1 MQNKRIIIVGKGGSG
16 KDYLK
21 EKFVEKGF
29 NPSVSF
35 TTRKP
40 RVGEIEGIDYY
51 YCSSEK
57 FSSMIKNQ
65 ELYEY
70 KEFRGWFY
78 GTSLKEFNSA
88 EIFIM
93 TPPAILELAKKD
105 RKNSFIIYLDIDERI
120 REIRLSNRNDAD
132 SVDRRLKA
140 DKEMFENFN
149 DYDLRISKPD
159 F

>member
-1 MQNKRIIIVGKGGSG
+1 MSKRIIICGHGGSG

-21 EKFVEKGF
+21 NKLVEKGF
-29 NPSVSF
+29 NPSISF
-35 TTRKP
+35 TTRKA
-40 RVGEIEGIDYY
+40 RVGEIDGVDYY
-51 YCSSEK
+51 YCSNEQ
-57 FSSMIKNQ
+57 FDSMIKNK

-78 GTSLKEFNSA
+78 GTSLKEFYSS

-93 TPPAILELAKKD
+93 TPPSIKELSKKD
-105 RKNSFIIYLDIDERI
+105 RKNSFIVYLDIDERI
-120 REIRLSNRNDAD
+120 RKMRLSSRNDVD
-132 SVDRRLKA
+132 SVDRRLRT

-149 DYDLRISKPD
+149 DYDLRIVEPD

>member
-1 MQNKRIIIVGKGGSG
+1 MNKRIIICGHGGSG

-21 EKFVEKGF
+21 NKLVEKGF
-29 NPSVSF
+29 NPGISF

-40 RVGEIEGIDYY
+40 RVGEIDGVDYY
-51 YCSSEK
+51 YCSDEK
-57 FSSMIKNQ
+57 FNSMIKNQ

-78 GTSLKEFNSA
+78 GTSLKEFYSA

-93 TPPAILELAKKD
+93 TPPSIKELSKKD
-105 RKNSFIIYLDIDERI
+105 RKKSFIIYLDIDERI
-120 REIRLSNRNDAD
+120 RKMRLSSRNDVD

-140 DKEMFENFN
+140 DREMFEDFN
-149 DYDLRISKPD
+149 DYDLKIVEPD

>member
-1 MQNKRIIIVGKGGSG
+1 MSKRIIIVGAGGSG

-21 EKFVEKGF
+21 NKLVEKGF
-29 NPSVSF
+29 RPSISY
-35 TTRKP
+35 TTRNP

-51 YCSSEK
+51 YCNIEK
-57 FSSMIKNQ
+57 FNSMIDNK

-78 GTSLKEFNSA
+78 GTSLKEFYSS

-93 TPPAILELAKKD
+93 TPPSIRELSKKD
-105 RKNSFIIYLDIDERI
+105 RKNSFIIYLDIDKRI
-120 REIRLSNRNDAD
+120 REIRLSNRNDVD
-132 SVDRRLKA
+132 SVDRRLNT
-140 DKEMFENFN
+140 DKEMFENFS
-149 DYDLRISKPD
+149 DYDLKIVEPD

>member
-1 MQNKRIIIVGKGGSG
+1 MEHIF
-16 KDYLK
+16 KDF
-21 EKFVEKGF
+21 EKV
-29 NPSVSF
+29 
-35 TTRKP
+35 
-40 RVGEIEGIDYY
+40 
-51 YCSSEK
+51 
-57 FSSMIKNQ
+57 
-65 ELYEY
+65 
-70 KEFRGWFY
+70 
-78 GTSLKEFNSA
+78 
-88 EIFIM
+88 
-93 TPPAILELAKKD
+93 LELAKKD

>member
-1 MQNKRIIIVGKGGSG
+1 MSKRIIIVGAGGSG

-21 EKFVEKGF
+21 NKLVERGF
-29 NPSVSF
+29 RPSISY
-35 TTRKP
+35 TTRNP
-40 RVGEIEGIDYY
+40 RAGEIEGIDYY
-51 YCSSEK
+51 YCNIEK
-57 FSSMIKNQ
+57 FNSMIDNK

-78 GTSLKEFNSA
+78 GTSLKEFYSS

-93 TPPAILELAKKD
+93 TPPSIRELSKKD

-120 REIRLSNRNDAD
+120 RKMRLSNRNDVD
-132 SVDRRLKA
+132 SVDRRLNT
-140 DKEMFENFN
+140 DKEMFENFS
-149 DYDLRISKPD
+149 DYDLKIVEPD